1 MSSFESEE
9 HAFKILGLKNPII
22 SENELIK
29 KFEGLRV
36 PEALFNDNGTIV
48 SVEVK
53 RIIGNTLP
61 HCGQGRKRIKRYVK
75 RYVNGRER
83 IVWPWTSSV
92 ETALS
97 KLHSN
102 IANEFCV
109 NIHVAVFL
117 IPSFLSNSV
126 KERIIR
132 HIETVATTFLTD
144 KNTSTKVKYF
154 IFGCDDKY
162 FDRF

>member
-22 SENELIK
+22 SETELIK
-29 KFEGLRV
+29 KFEGLKV
-36 PEALFNDNGTIV
+36 PEALFDDNGTIV

-61 HCGQGRKRIKRYVK
+61 KSGQGRRRIKRYVK
-75 RYVNGRER
+75 GRER
-83 IVWPWTSSV
+83 IIWPWTSSV

-102 IANEFCV
+102 VANEFCV
-109 NIHVAVFL
+109 NVHVAVFL
-117 IPSFLSNSV
+117 IPAFLSNSV

-132 HIETVATTFLTD
+132 HIETIATTFLTD

-154 IFGCDDKY
+154 IFDCDDKY

>member
-1 MSSFESEE
+1 MSSFDSEE

-22 SENELIK
+22 SETELIK
-29 KFEGLRV
+29 KFEGLKV
-36 PEALFNDNGTIV
+36 PEALFNDNGKII

-61 HCGQGRKRIKRYVK
+61 QCGEGRRRIKRYVK
-75 RYVNGRER
+75 GRER
-83 IVWPWTSSV
+83 IIWPWTSSV

-102 IANEFCV
+102 VANEFCV
-109 NIHVAVFL
+109 KIHVAVFL
-117 IPSFLSNSV
+117 IPEFLTNSV

-132 HIETVATTFLTD
+132 HIKTISNSYLTD
-144 KNTSTKVKYF
+144 KHTSTKVKYF
-154 IFGCDDKY
+154 IFDCDEKY
-162 FDRF
+162 FDRL

>member
-1 MSSFESEE
+1 MSNFDSEE
-9 HAFKILGLKNPII
+9 RAFEILGLKNRII

-29 KFEGLRV
+29 KFNGLKV
-36 PEALFNDNGTIV
+36 PEALFDDNGTIV

-61 HCGQGRKRIKRYVK
+61 HSGKGRRRIKRYI
-75 RYVNGRER
+75 NGKER
-83 IVWPWTSSV
+83 IIWPWTSSV

-117 IPSFLSNSV
+117 IPEYLSNTV
-126 KERIIR
+126 KYRTIR
-132 HIETVATTFLTD
+132 HIENISNTFLADTT
-144 KNTSTKVKYF
+144 TSTKVKYF
-154 IFGCDDKY
+154 IFNCEDKY

>member
-29 KFEGLRV
+29 KFEGIRV

-61 HCGQGRKRIKRYVK
+61 LCGQGRRRIKRYVK
-75 RYVNGRER
+75 GRER

-97 KLHSN
+97 KLHSI

-109 NIHVAVFL
+109 SIHVAVFL
-117 IPSFLSNSV
+117 IPEFLSNSV

-132 HIETVATTFLTD
+132 HIKTIATTFLTY
-144 KNTSTKVKYF
+144 KTTSTKVKYF
-154 IFGCDDKY
+154 IFGCDKKY
-162 FDRF
+162 FDRL